1 MDSAPNLGPNEHLI
15 GTENAR
21 LHLATPSLIL
31 DLDVFEDNL
40 ARMMEQLG
48 AAGIALRPHGK
59 THKSATIA
67 KCQIEQGAL
76 GVCCATL
83 REAEAIAGE
92 GVPGVLITSP
102 VVGEAKINR
111 LIALHDRAEGLMIC
125 ADNPEN
131 VKEVSA
137 VMTRSRKPLPVIVD
151 FDVGMHRTGVANQDD
166 AAALAQLI
174 EDLPGLR
181 YAGIQGYSGKV
192 QHIESYADRD
202 REYNVQMERLEAA
215 VKHLTQNGLAPKIV
229 TGGGTGTHAL
239 DCARGL
245 FTEHQAGSYIFMDVE
260 YNAVELHSNAAS
272 PFAASLFVQCS
283 VVSNNHDGFVTIDGG
298 YKCFATDGPK
308 PEIAENDLTG
318 AWYERFGD
326 EHGQIMLPEGAEKP
340 GLAAPIRLIT
350 PHCDPTVNLHNF
362 YHCVRSDRL
371 VDIWRIDGRGV
382 L

>member
-1 MDSAPNLGPNEHLI
+1 MESLPGLGPNEYLI
-15 GTENAR
+15 GTENSRAK
-21 LHLATPSLIL
+21 LVTPALII
-31 DLDVFEDNL
+31 DLDVFDENL
-40 ARMMEQLG
+40 SRMTEQLG
-48 AAGIALRPHGK
+48 AAGISLRPHAK

-67 KCQIEQGAL
+67 KLQIERGAL

-83 REAEAIAGE
+83 REAEAIAGD

-102 VVGEAKINR
+102 VVGEAKIAR
-111 LIALHDRAEGLMIC
+111 LADLHDSAEGLMVC
-125 ADNPEN
+125 ADNPDN
-131 VKEVSA
+131 VKSISA
-137 VMTRSRKPLPVIVD
+137 AMTRSQKPLPVIVD
-151 FDVGMHRTGVANQDD
+151 FDVGMHRTGVPDKERAVL
-166 AAALAQLI
+166 LAQLI
-174 EDLPGLR
+174 EELPGLR
-181 YAGIQGYSGKV
+181 YAGVQGYSGKV

-202 REYNVQMERLEAA
+202 QEYNAQMDRLED
-215 VKHLTQNGLAPKIV
+215 VVRHLTDNGLAPEIV

-245 FTEHQAGSYIFMDVE
+245 FTEHQAGSYVFMDVE

-272 PFAASLFVQCS
+272 PFATSLYVQCS

-308 PEIAENDLTG
+308 PEIAPSSIEG
-318 AWYERFGD
+318 AEYNRFGD

-340 GLAAPIRLIT
+340 ELAAPIALIT

-362 YHCVRSDRL
+362 YHCVRGDRL
-371 VDIWRIDGRGV
+371 VDIWPVDGRGV